1 MTAIGTAAAVV
12 DRLEPVPATF
22 GAVFAVPEFRVLW
35 LAQVLS
41 VVGEQLARVA
51 LSVLTFHRTG
61 SPLLPGAGYALSDLP
76 AVAGDTSSPPR
87 RPAVAAADGGLR
99 PGADGA
105 GRRDG
110 RTGRAVLGALYAARR
125 RRAAECAVRC
135 GPGGAA
141 ARGAPGRPVRRCQC
155 RQQRRHPGRPALGF
169 AAGGGLAAV
178 LGTSATLALDAVTFG
193 ASAGLLWLGLR
204 PRPAPPGPVT
214 GIRSGSPLRSAAAG
228 ARLVG
233 SDARLRALV
242 GCAWLGYFFVVP
254 EGLAGPLR
262 RGSWRRCWHRGPA
275 DGGAAGRRGR
285 WRGAARPTRRPARRP
300 GLMGP
305 LAVLSCAPLLGGA
318 LHPGVVVSLAL
329 WAVSGL
335 GTSYQLVANSAFV
348 LAVPAAC
355 RGRGQAFGL
364 VQSGIYAAQGA
375 ATLVAGAAAQCL
387 APDAVVV
394 VATAH
399 AGALGAA

>member
-41 VVGEQLARVA
+41 VVGDQLARVA

-61 SPLLPGAGYALSDLP
+61 SPLLTGAGYALSYLP
-76 AVAGDTSSPPR
+76 AVAGGTSSPPR
-87 RPAVAAADGGLR
+87 RPAVAAASSVQ
-99 PGADGA
+99 GAQN
-105 GRRDG
+105 
-110 RTGRAVLGALYAARR
+110 
-125 RRAAECAVRC
+125 

-214 GIRSGSPLRSAAAG
+214 GIRSGSPLCSAAAG

-254 EGLAGPLR
+254 EGLAAPYAAALG
-262 RGSWRRCWHRGPA
+262 
-275 DGGAAGRRGR
+275 GGACTVASWSAWRCGRSP
-285 WRGAARPTRRPARRP
+285 ASARPTSSSPTPPSCSRCRPPAGTGPGVRARAVGHLRRAGSGHPRRRGHRPVRRARCGGRGGRRRARSRHRHHADVELPGHGGSCGSALTTVAPAQRRSAATGRRPPSITEQPDCSQA
-300 GLMGP
+300 
-305 LAVLSCAPLLGGA
+305 
-318 LHPGVVVSLAL
+318 HEH
-329 WAVSGL
+329 
-335 GTSYQLVANSAFV
+335 
-348 LAVPAAC
+348 AASMC
-355 RGRGQAFGL
+355 GNGKGF
-364 VQSGIYAAQGA
+364 
-375 ATLVAGAAAQCL
+375 
-387 APDAVVV
+387 
-394 VATAH
+394 
-399 AGALGAA
+399 

>member
-41 VVGEQLARVA
+41 VVGDQLARVA

-61 SPLLPGAGYALSDLP
+61 SPLLTGAGYALSYLP
-76 AVAGDTSSPPR
+76 AVAGGTSSPPR

-254 EGLAGPLR
+254 EGLAAPYAAALG
-262 RGSWRRCWHRGPA
+262 
-275 DGGAAGRRGR
+275 GGAGTVGLLMAAQPAGAVV
-285 WRGAARPTRRPARRP
+285 GAALLARLVAPARRP
-300 GLMGP
+300 GLLGP
-305 LAVLSCAPLLGGA
+305 LAVLSYTPRLGGA

-355 RGRGQAFGL
+355 GDRARR
-364 VQSGIYAAQGA
+364 SGSCSRASTPRRERPSSSPGPPPSASRP
-375 ATLVAGAAAQCL
+375 LRW
-387 APDAVVV
+387 
-394 VATAH
+394 
-399 AGALGAA
+399 